1 MPHNIFE
8 ADKLSIIELKFIKD
22 QIEAPEEFS
31 IEKIDGYNLEN
42 SLQLA
47 FNLEERLSKVDFK
60 VEIKTDS
67 KGSNSEEA
75 NGSFHIVLIYKIEN
89 ISELTKLNE
98 NNIVEVHP
106 FLSNAL
112 SSITYSTSRGLLY
125 KRMQGTVLQKFILP
139 IIDPIKLLG

>member
-22 QIEAPEEFS
+22 QIEAPQEFS
-31 IEKIDGYNLEN
+31 IEKIDGYHLEN
-42 SLQLA
+42 SLQLS
-47 FNLEERLSKVDFK
+47 FNLEEKLSKVDFK
-60 VEIKTDS
+60 VEIKTNS
-67 KGSNSEEA
+67 KGLNADEA
-75 NGSFHIVLIYKIEN
+75 IGSFHIVLIYKIEN
-89 ISELTKLNE
+89 LSELTTLNE
-98 NNIVEVHP
+98 TQIVEVHP
-106 FLSNAL
+106 HLSNAL